1 MDRSYATAGELLG
14 ALTLGALLLL
24 IGLAIGGWMQWGGRG
39 AVQGGGQGGG
49 TGVAYATIS
58 LTCGSQTSAPATAR
72 AIVRMAIRPQLPCA
86 PTVRVMKPGL
96 HATEA
101 ARRHRG
107 QVAALRRD
115 NEFICCVP

>member
-24 IGLAIGGWMQWGGRG
+24 IGLAVGWWIQWGGRG

-58 LTCGSQTSAPATAR
+58 LTCGSQTFNLSTGNSKGNCQNGNPPTTSLCTDGQGNEAR
-72 AIVRMAIRPQLPCA
+72 ASCDGGCSSSSGSGSCL
-86 PTVRVMKPGL
+86 
-96 HATEA
+96 A
-101 ARRHRG
+101 AR
-107 QVAALRRD
+107 Q
-115 NEFICCVP
+115 